1 MLPLLTT
8 VQFALFGLLMFNAGL
23 VVPVLRNKWY
33 RWKLGRE
40 RAWRAAGRPIT
51 RDDIREELCRDP
63 VATELFMSDDTPDD
77 VQRYI
82 YLEAERRAI
91 MRRQRQLADDENDF
105 FAPPRRPGPDPGFSG
120 CRG

>member
-1 MLPLLTT
+1 MVPLLST
-8 VQFALFGLLMFNAGL
+8 VQFVLFGLLMFNAGL
-23 VVPVLRNKWY
+23 LVPVLRNKWY

-40 RAWRAAGRPIT
+40 RACRAAGRPIT

-63 VATELFMSDDTPDD
+63 VATELFMNDGTPQD

-91 MRRQRQLADDENDF
+91 MRRQKQLADDENDF
-105 FAPPRRPGPDPGFSG
+105 FAPPRR
-120 CRG
+120 RGTDRA